1 MNQKP
6 VVRVALGAEVNH
18 LFEESNAL
26 FESSYPDESNHLVD
40 ADTFTQPGNLL
51 LAAFIEDV
59 AIGCVGLIAAGD
71 WAEIK
76 RLIVLPRYRRQGVGR
91 ALMEELEHRARLAGF
106 LMLRLETGILQTES
120 LELYENLG
128 YRRVEPFGDYR
139 PDPLSV
145 FFEKTL
151 TA

>member
-1 MNQKP
+1 M
-6 VVRVALGAEVNH
+6 AFGAEVSH

-40 ADTFTQPGNLL
+40 PDTFAQPGNLL
-51 LAAFIEDV
+51 LGAFVEDV
-59 AIGCVGLIAAGD
+59 AIGCVGLMATGD

-76 RLIVLPRYRRQGVGR
+76 RLIVLPHYRRQGVGR
-91 ALMEELEHRARLAGF
+91 ALMEELEARARLAGF
-106 LMLRLETGILQTES
+106 LMLRLETGIHQTES

-128 YRRVEPFGDYR
+128 YRRVEPFGEYR

-145 FFEKTL
+145 FFEKAL
-151 TA
+151 AA